1 MENRY
6 VAMRTILLTAL
17 LLAGAGVASA
27 TDDSVVVEKNADIGG
42 NLDAC
47 SEDRVV
53 ITQAALRLTD
63 EPTVCH
69 PNADWKA
76 RKRRRTLAANS
87 KAQKGARVP
96 KSHKRNGEYPIR
108 KNLLNRP
115 AAMSV
120 AGIQP
125 ESGMNAEQVIE
136 VTGLGDWHCEK
147 TTQYARTGEV
157 LTLYNQTSEGQ
168 FEAVEIPQY
177 EEVVNTKGNL
187 QRLTR
192 RSDTRVQFGPVGD
205 NYTVLQHSDAIR
217 MVHDVVDA
225 LELDW
230 EYVGTVDNGRKMH
243 AALLMPDDAA
253 FALPDFNDGQEKLQQ
268 YIGITNQH
276 DGKGAFS
283 FSQFV
288 MRIWCWNQFVATL
301 GAVGNKGKSAN
312 ADVSFR
318 KTFRH
323 NQHMEANIAK
333 WSQVMALTT
342 QHNRAYIEL
351 VEELLDVPMD
361 MSERINFYVNHLGL
375 KGHQKRVE
383 ADGTNPYGLS
393 TKGQIKLDT
402 LLDLETQEQNQVG
415 RMDGT
420 VWQAVQVLLD
430 YYDHEYLYDKQGDVS
445 LARAKDSLQG
455 RVAKRKVLIQK
466 CGLMSIQDE
475 SAWKEQV
482 SFHAHLVEKDDDPED
497 DPEAEENAL
506 LDAALELA

>member
-27 TDDSVVVEKNADIGG
+27 ADDSAVVEKDADIGG
-42 NLDAC
+42 HDCAGGDT
-47 SEDRVV
+47 SVV
-53 ITQAALRLTD
+53 TVLGLND

-96 KSHKRNGEYPIR
+96 KGHARNGEYPIR
-108 KNLLNRP
+108 GNLLNRP
-115 AAMSV
+115 SAMSV

-125 ESGMNAEQVIE
+125 ETGMNAEQVIE

-157 LTLYNQTSEGQ
+157 LTLYNQVDDGQ

-177 EEVVNTKGNL
+177 EEVKNTKGNL

-243 AALLMPDDAA
+243 AALLMPDDAK
-253 FALPDFNDGQEKLQQ
+253 FALPDFNDGQEQLQQ

-318 KTFRH
+318 QTFRH
-323 NQHMEANIAK
+323 NKHMEANIAK

-361 MSERINFYVNHLGL
+361 MSERINFYVQHLGL
-375 KGHQKRVE
+375 KGHEKRIE

-455 RVAKRKVLIQK
+455 RVAKRKVAIQK
-466 CGLMSIQDE
+466 SGLLSIQAPDVW
-475 SAWKEQV
+475 ADTIGFQ
-482 SFHAHLVEKDDDPED
+482 AQLVETDTDPE
-497 DPEAEENAL
+497 EEENPL